1 MSSDAHP
8 RYESR
13 YESVIG
19 LEVHVHLRTRAKLF
33 CSCAVS
39 YGDDPNHHTCPVC
52 LALPGALPV
61 LNGVAVEHAIRT
73 GLATHCEVHSRSIFA
88 RKNYF
93 YPDLPKGYQISQYEN
108 PLATGGWIE
117 IEVEGQESKRIG
129 ITRIHMEEDAGKS
142 IHDGA
147 ATETHVDLNR
157 TSVPLIEIVSEPDLR
172 SSEEAGAYLR
182 TLRAIL
188 RYIESSDA
196 DLEKGQFRCDAN
208 VSLRLRG
215 STEFGTRTEIK
226 NINSFRF
233 VEDAI
238 RAEIDRQAEVLDE
251 GGEIQQA
258 TLGYDAEANR
268 LFVMRVKENADDYRY
283 FPDPDLIPLMVG
295 EEWIEEIRA
304 ALPELPDQKR
314 SRFES
319 EYGLSAQEAGLLS
332 ASRALADFFEA
343 AARAHGTAKSVA
355 NWMLRDLLAALKE
368 REIEIEDAAIAP
380 EALARL
386 IEMVDGGRVTA
397 KSARDLVAELT
408 EKGGDPEA
416 LVRER
421 GLEAVSDTGLLE
433 SVADEVIG
441 ANPDVAR
448 AYAEGDKK
456 VVNFLMG
463 QVMKKTQG
471 KADPGRVREILARKL
486 EE

>member
-1 MSSDAHP
+1 
-8 RYESR
+8 
-13 YESVIG
+13 VIG

-33 CSCAVS
+33 CACAVS

-61 LNGVAVEHAIRT
+61 LNGKAVEHAVRT
-73 GLATHCEVHSRSIFA
+73 GLATHCEVHPRSIFA

-93 YPDLPKGYQISQYEN
+93 YPDLPKGYQISQYEK
-108 PLATGGWIE
+108 PLATGGWVE
-117 IEVEGQESKRIG
+117 IEVDGQETRRIG

-142 IHDGA
+142 IHDA

-172 SSEEAGAYLR
+172 SPEEAGAYLR
-182 TLRAIL
+182 SLREIL

-208 VSLRLRG
+208 VSLRPRG
-215 STEFGTRTEIK
+215 SSELGTRTEIK
-226 NINSFRF
+226 NLNSFRF
-233 VEDAI
+233 VEGAI
-238 RAEIDRQAEVLDE
+238 RAEIDRQTEVLEE
-251 GGEIQQA
+251 GGVIQQA
-258 TLGYDAEANR
+258 TLGYDAENDR

-283 FPDPDLIPLMVG
+283 FPDPDLIPLRID
-295 EEWIEEIRA
+295 EEEIERIRA

-314 SRFES
+314 TRFER
-319 EYGLSAQEAGLLS
+319 EYGLSAQEARLLG

-343 AARAHGTAKSVA
+343 AARAHGKARSVA

-368 REIEIEDAAIAP
+368 REIEIEAASIAP
-380 EALARL
+380 EALATL
-386 IEMVDGGRVTA
+386 IEMVDQGRVTA
-397 KSARDLVAELT
+397 KSARGLVAELT
-408 EKGGDPEA
+408 VEGGDPEA
-416 LVRER
+416 LVQER
-421 GLEAVSDTGLLE
+421 GLLAVSDAGLLE
-433 SVADEVIG
+433 SVADEVIA
-441 ANPDVAR
+441 ANPDVAE
-448 AYAEGDKK
+448 AYARGDKK

-486 EE
+486 GA

>member
-1 MSSDAHP
+1 VSSDVHP
-8 RYESR
+8 HYEA
-13 YESVIG
+13 VIG

-61 LNGVAVEHAIRT
+61 LNEKAVEHAIRT
-73 GLATHCEVHSRSIFA
+73 GLATHCQVHADSIFA

-93 YPDLPKGYQISQYEN
+93 YPDLPKGYQISQYEM
-108 PLATGGWIE
+108 PLATGGWVE
-117 IEVEGQESKRIG
+117 IEVDGQETRRIG

-157 TSVPLIEIVSEPDLR
+157 TSVPLIEIVSEPDMR
-172 SSEEAGAYLR
+172 SPEEAGAYLR

-208 VSLRLRG
+208 VSLRPKG
-215 STEFGTRTEIK
+215 STELGTRTEIK
-226 NINSFRF
+226 NVNSFRF

-238 RAEIDRQAEVLDE
+238 RAEIERQAEVLED
-251 GGEIQQA
+251 GGAIQQA
-258 TLGYDAEANR
+258 TLGYDAESGR

-283 FPDPDLIPLMVG
+283 FPDPDLIPLRVG
-295 EEWIEEIRA
+295 VDRIEEIRA
-304 ALPELPDQKR
+304 TLPELPEQKR
-314 SRFES
+314 ARFES
-319 EYGLSAQEAGLLS
+319 EYGLPAREARLLG
-332 ASRALADFFEA
+332 ASRALADFFET
-343 AARAHGTAKSVA
+343 AARAHGTTKSVA

-368 REIEIEDAAIAP
+368 RDIEIEQAAITP
-380 EALARL
+380 ESLARL
-386 IEMVDGGRVTA
+386 IEMVDQGSVTA
-397 KSARDLVAELT
+397 KSARDLVAELV
-408 EKGGDPEA
+408 EQGGDPEA

-421 GLEAVSDTGLLE
+421 GLSAVSDSGLLE
-433 SVADEVIG
+433 SLADEVIA
-441 ANPDVAR
+441 ANPDVAGR
-448 AYAEGDKK
+448 YAQGDKK